1 MYRCRV
7 YRCQNEIA
15 IVSDPKDT
23 LFAAV
28 NDGALVVI
36 FSTLQWKLTSI
47 EERLSWCFCG
57 GWWEFRP
64 KHQSFH
70 VRTHDRN

>member
-1 MYRCRV
+1 M
-7 YRCQNEIA
+7 
-15 IVSDPKDT
+15 SDPKDT

-36 FSTLQWKLTSI
+36 LSTLQWKQTSTEA

-57 GWWEFRP
+57 GWWEFWP

-70 VRTHDRN
+70 VSIYDRN